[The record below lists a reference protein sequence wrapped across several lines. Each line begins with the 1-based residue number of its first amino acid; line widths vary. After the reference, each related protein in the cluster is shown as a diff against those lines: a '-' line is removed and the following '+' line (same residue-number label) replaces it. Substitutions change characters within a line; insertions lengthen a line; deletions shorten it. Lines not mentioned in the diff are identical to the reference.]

1 VDLDKGA
8 IRLGVGTTKNK
19 DGRLVY
25 LPAEA
30 LEAFRAWRDR
40 TRPLSSTSGVAS
52 SPVSFT
58 AGVSRSSPS
67 RTSRGD
73 QHVSGRGSLD
83 ARRMTSAARWHATT
97 AAAARPR
104 VSS

>member
-40 TRPLSSTSGVAS
+40 TTAVEYERGRIIARVFHRGGE
-52 SPVSFT
+52 PVESFPYIAWRSACKR
-58 AGVSRSSPS
+58 AGIPG
-67 RTSRGD
+67 RTP
-73 QHVSGRGSLD
+73 
-83 ARRMTSAARWHATT
+83 MTSAARWHATT